1 MAMVMPRSR
10 SSGALSML
18 KKSRYG
24 AQPLYESTLVIAEV
38 SVVFPWS
45 TWPIV
50 PTLRWGFV
58 RSNFCLAIPVS
69 SLCTQPGLMVA
80 ARSRQRGGRGT
91 GIVAAVDGGAHNRTR
106 TGDLAITKGV
116 LYQLSYVGAL
126 LAPEAGSV
134 RPNSPQILA
143 VPASGVNSRWWR
155 GQDSNLRSPSGQ
167 RFYRPLVL
175 AAHAPLLERWSPRG
189 DSNPLTYRLQ
199 IGCATVAPRG
209 PGSSAW
215 GVCPRPQAEG
225 PNKSTPPTSGLRPQY
240 RRAYSDKSSN
250 LE

>member
-18 KKSRYG
+18 KKSRCG

-69 SLCTQPGLMVA
+69 SLFTQPGLMVA

-91 GIVAAVDGGAHNRTR
+91 VVAAVDGGAHNRTR
-106 TGDLAITKGV
+106 TGDLALTKGV
-116 LYQLSYVGAL
+116 LCQLSYVGAL

-134 RPNSPQILA
+134 RRNSPQILA
-143 VPASGVNSRWWR
+143 VPASGVNSR
-155 GQDSNLRSPSGQ
+155 
-167 RFYRPLVL
+167 
-175 AAHAPLLERWSPRG
+175 
-189 DSNPLTYRLQ
+189 
-199 IGCATVAPRG
+199 
-209 PGSSAW
+209 
-215 GVCPRPQAEG
+215 
-225 PNKSTPPTSGLRPQY
+225 
-240 RRAYSDKSSN
+240 
-250 LE
+250 